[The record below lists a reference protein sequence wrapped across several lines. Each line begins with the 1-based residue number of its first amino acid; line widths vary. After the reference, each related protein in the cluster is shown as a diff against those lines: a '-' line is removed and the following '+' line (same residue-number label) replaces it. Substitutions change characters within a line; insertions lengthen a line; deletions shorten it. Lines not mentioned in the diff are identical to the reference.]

1 MLFDYKNI
9 IRLNSTEQNIY
20 RYIISHMDEVMEMN
34 VRDLAE
40 ATFVSTATIVRFTQ
54 KMNCDGFNDFKKQL
68 KEYRSGNMIPTNEE
82 GYSILCREFRR
93 LDEDETQ
100 EKIRTVAQR
109 ISESGL
115 TIFIGIG
122 KSGYLAGYA
131 ARFLMEL
138 GYNAM
143 AITEAFYPVMRNR
156 PEDITVVAI
165 SSSGETIEVV
175 DQIRAYRD
183 FGTTVCA
190 ITGNEDSTIA
200 TMADI
205 SLNYD
210 VPSEVLPSMSK
221 VTTCLPVL
229 YIIENIATYLINTE
243 GRTNEVAPV
252 SFHE

>member
-54 KMNCDGFNDFKKQL
+54 KMNCDGFNDFKNQL
-68 KEYRSGNMIPTNEE
+68 KEYRNGHAIP
-82 GYSILCREFRR
+82 SIDEKYVILGREFHKM
-93 LDEDETQ
+93 DDPETQ
-100 EKIRTVAQR
+100 KKVMTIAER
-109 ISESGL
+109 ISGSAL
-115 TIFIGIG
+115 TIFLGIG

-131 ARFLMEL
+131 ARFLMEV

-143 AITEAFYPVMRNR
+143 AVTESFYPVMRNH
-156 PEDITVVAI
+156 PEDITLIAI

-175 DQIRAYRD
+175 DQIRAYKEL
-183 FGTTVCA
+183 GATVYG
-190 ITGNEDSTIA
+190 ITGNSESTIA
-200 TMADI
+200 GLADL

-221 VTTCLPVL
+221 VTTGLPVL
-229 YIIENIATYLINTE
+229 HIIETIVTYLVNTE

-252 SFHE
+252 SFHG